1 MFPKVSVI
9 VPVYNSEKYISKCI
23 ESILNQTYRDF
34 ELLIINDGSIDSSEK
49 IIETYMIKDNRIKYF
64 KQKNAGPSSA
74 RNIGIENSKGE
85 FILFI
90 DSDDTIDEGYI
101 EKLLTAMVNNNMD
114 IVCCGYIDYSIYG
127 IFKLNDFW
135 MKKNILSKEEF
146 TECICKGVGGTL
158 WGKIFSRKI
167 IMDNSIRMNPKIY
180 MREDLLFV
188 LEYSKYCEKIYIIP
202 EYLYK
207 YNRMN
212 DASISKNNDIA
223 YLDNNIFVI
232 NQIINLLEQKGISN
246 DLINLIKYKN
256 VDSLVKSVI
265 ISESIKYLKNK
276 RLKTSI
282 ENLELLMSKEE
293 IIVNF
298 NMLNNKSIK
307 DKILIKLLKN
317 KMYKEVIILQ
327 SFIQKMRQ
335 QKLNILQ
342 KVKNK

>member
-1 MFPKVSVI
+1 
-9 VPVYNSEKYISKCI
+9 
-23 ESILNQTYRDF
+23 
-34 ELLIINDGSIDSSEK
+34 
-49 IIETYMIKDNRIKYF
+49 
-64 KQKNAGPSSA
+64 
-74 RNIGIENSKGE
+74 
-85 FILFI
+85 
-90 DSDDTIDEGYI
+90 
-101 EKLLTAMVNNNMD
+101 
-114 IVCCGYIDYSIYG
+114 
-127 IFKLNDFW
+127 
-135 MKKNILSKEEF
+135 
-146 TECICKGVGGTL
+146 
-158 WGKIFSRKI
+158 
-167 IMDNSIRMNPKIY
+167 
-180 MREDLLFV
+180 
-188 LEYSKYCEKIYIIP
+188 
-202 EYLYK
+202 
-207 YNRMN
+207 MN
-212 DASISKNNDIA
+212 DASISKNNDIS